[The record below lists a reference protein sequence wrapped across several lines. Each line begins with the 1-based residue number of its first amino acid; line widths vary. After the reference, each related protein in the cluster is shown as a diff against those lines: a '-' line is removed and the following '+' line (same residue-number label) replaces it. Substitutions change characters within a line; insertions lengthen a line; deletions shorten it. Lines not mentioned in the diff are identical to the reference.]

1 MICVGVVVQLFGLPV
16 NAVPNEVHKLPL
28 EPAKDNP
35 ESKRFNA
42 LLGCAPASPH
52 CTLTGAWHAVN
63 VVFIAVTAHCMQ
75 QELQHDSG
83 YLPKLCLQSSPR
95 DASLAGHVHKT
106 PILEVRRASKMVK
119 FK

>member
-42 LLGCAPASPH
+42 LLGCAPASPR
-52 CTLTGAWHAVN
+52 CTSTDACHAMSLF
-63 VVFIAVTAHCMQ
+63 FIAVTAHRVQ
-75 QELQHDSG
+75 QELEHESHYFPQ
-83 YLPKLCLQSSPR
+83 LRLRSS
-95 DASLAGHVHKT
+95 
-106 PILEVRRASKMVK
+106 
-119 FK
+119 